1 MAFTYDNELGDPVS
15 RLRRAVGDVDRDD
28 QLAPDETYEGYLRL
42 YGVSLSAAAVTLGE
56 KKAQRDALR
65 GIAAEVAREPTRVNR
80 TGEGSVDWA
89 ARVPTWLALAD
100 QLDKELAASSAARQ
114 SLVRLPLVGTFLR
127 WVEL

>member
-1 MAFTYDNELGDPVS
+1 MSFTYDNELGDPVS

-42 YGVSLSAAAVTLGE
+42 YGVSFTAAAVTIGE

-65 GIAAEVAREPTRVNR
+65 GIAAEVAREPTSVNR

-100 QLDKELAASSAARQ
+100 QLDKELAESSAARQ
-114 SLVRLPLVGTFLR
+114 SLVRIPLVGTFLPL
-127 WVEL
+127 VEL